1 MNVLCDI
8 TGCYSFHSQRTQL
21 VCEISDEIELVWM
34 ATNFGTVIFLRKYV
48 SNNGIHVTSLCSQI
62 KREIL
67 TIFVPL
73 VPSLPLSLT
82 LSQPNKQPHEFTQIQ
97 NLFLFFWFAVNS
109 VKSLWKNNLYLL
121 LLS

>member
-21 VCEISDEIELVWM
+21 VCKISDEIELVRM

-62 KREIL
+62 EREIL

-73 VPSLPLSLT
+73 VPSLPLSH
-82 LSQPNKQPHEFTQIQ
+82 S
-97 NLFLFFWFAVNS
+97 
-109 VKSLWKNNLYLL
+109 LYLSAKQTATRIHTNSKSFL
-121 LLS
+121 IFFGSP